1 MARFEGVVEK
11 ISFRSDGSGFTVAQ
25 VKLEDGSRLAAV
37 GLMPLLLAGERAAF
51 DGDVVE
57 HREYGRQIRVS
68 FVESVRPESLDG
80 IEKYLA
86 SGLIRGVGPATAK
99 LIVEE
104 FGART
109 LDVLE
114 SEPDR
119 LTEVPGIGRK
129 RAALIAESFLNHSQ
143 MRGSMMFLQRYGLSP
158 ALAAKVYRVF
168 GDRTERVASENPYRL
183 ADEVEGVGF
192 KTADRIALSMGFSL
206 ESEFRLKSGV
216 RYALSEAANASG
228 HMYLP
233 LTELVE
239 HARQMLGADEDL
251 VDNAV
256 RSLMISGGLEADDL
270 DGETAVYLPW
280 LYEAECDAA
289 FRLIRLK
296 RSFERQDLEEG
307 RADRLIAEAED
318 EAGMELCPEQREA
331 VCEVEREGVLV
342 ITGGPGTGKT
352 TTLNCILKLL
362 DEFGGA
368 ELCAPTGRAAK
379 RMSEATG
386 RPARTIHRL
395 LEYAG
400 EDGRF
405 QRDEHNPLDCR
416 AVVVDEMSMVDIF
429 LLRALLRAI
438 PQGTR
443 LVMVGDKDQLPSV
456 GAGNVLKDII
466 ASGAVPTVTL
476 TEVFRQAA
484 TSMIVR
490 NAHRINRGAYPELNQ
505 RGTDFFLERRESVQS
520 AVDSVVKL
528 VTRRLPN
535 YMGLDPLRDIQ
546 VMAPMKRSDGGVFA
560 LNAALQQALN
570 PPAPGKPEMNRGEAL
585 FRLGDKVMQIK
596 NNYGLQWRRGGEIGE
611 GAFNG
616 DIGFI
621 REIDRLGELVTVE
634 FDDGREAE
642 YGLQEL
648 EELELAYCMS
658 VHKSQGSE
666 FDCVVLP
673 LVAGPRML
681 MTRNLLYTAVTRAKK
696 LVVVVGREACL
707 KNMVDNDYI
716 DRRFSALDRR
726 LRAWLTK

>member
-1 MARFEGVVEK
+1 M
-11 ISFRSDGSGFTVAQ
+11 
-25 VKLEDGSRLAAV
+25 
-37 GLMPLLLAGERAAF
+37 
-51 DGDVVE
+51 VE

-68 FVESVRPESLDG
+68 YVESVRPESMDG

-99 LIVEE
+99 LIVET

-114 SEPDR
+114 SEPER
-119 LTEVPGIGRK
+119 LREVPGIGKK
-129 RAALIAESFLNHSQ
+129 RSAMIAESFLSHNR
-143 MRGSMMFLQRYGLSP
+143 MRGSMMFLQRYGLTP

-168 GDRTERVASENPYRL
+168 GDRTERAISENPYRL
-183 ADEVEGVGF
+183 ADEVDGIGF
-192 KTADRIALSMGFSL
+192 KTADRVALSMGFSL
-206 ESEFRLKSGV
+206 SSEFRLKSGI
-216 RYALSEAANASG
+216 RYALSEAAGTSG

-233 LTELVE
+233 LTDLVG
-239 HARQMLGADEDL
+239 HARHMLGADEDL
-251 VDNAV
+251 VDNAL
-256 RSLMISGGLEADDL
+256 RSLLISGELEAEDI

-280 LYEAECDAA
+280 LYEAESEVSY
-289 FRLIRLK
+289 RLMRLVK
-296 RSFERQDLEEG
+296 SFDREKAEGG
-307 RADRLIAEAED
+307 RAAKSIRAAERES
-318 EAGMELCPEQREA
+318 GVELCPEQREA
-331 VCEVEREGVLV
+331 VEAVEREGVLV
-342 ITGGPGTGKT
+342 VTGGPGTGKT
-352 TTLNCILKLL
+352 TAINCILKLL
-362 DEFGGA
+362 DEIGGA

-379 RMSEATG
+379 RMSEAAG

-405 QRDEHNPLDCR
+405 QRDEHNPLDCA

-429 LLRALLRAI
+429 LMRALLRAI
-438 PQGTR
+438 PPGTR

-466 ASGAVPTVTL
+466 ESRAVPTVRL

-484 TSMIVR
+484 SSMIVA
-490 NAHRINRGAYPELNQ
+490 NAHRINRGEYPQ
-505 RGTDFFLERRESVQS
+505 VQTRDTDFFLERRESVRG
-520 AVDSVVKL
+520 AVESVVAL

-535 YMGLDPLRDIQ
+535 YMRLDPLRGIQ
-546 VMAPMKRSDGGVFA
+546 VMAPMKRTDAGVYA
-560 LNAALQQALN
+560 LNAALQGALN
-570 PPAPGKPEMNRGEAL
+570 PPAPGKGEFRHGESL
-585 FRLGDKVMQIK
+585 FRLGDKVMQTR
-596 NNYGLQWRRGGEIGE
+596 NNYDILWRRGPERGE

-616 DIGFI
+616 DIGYI
-621 REIDRLGELVTVE
+621 TQIDRGEELVTVE

-642 YGLQEL
+642 YGPEEV

-696 LVVVVGREACL
+696 LVVIVGRESCMRA
-707 KNMVDNDYI
+707 MIDNDHI

-726 LRAWLTK
+726 LTQWLTK